1 MGPMEYAARR
11 PSTWHSLADE
21 GPGDLAGDIKLP
33 AFSYCREESI
43 LLFLCQAPNTRSKM
57 SNDSLRHCL

>member
-1 MGPMEYAARR
+1 MGPMEDAARK
-11 PSTWHSLADE
+11 PSTWCSLADK
-21 GPGDLAGDIKLP
+21 GTGDLAGDINLP

-43 LLFLCQAPNTRSKM
+43 LLFLCQSPNTRSKM